1 MNKVLSNKEFSSP
14 GDSAAVRNDTTK
26 RKQEDEELQESH
38 YNLDQEVTKQTSQL
52 ENADKKKRSIGLKAA
67 YDELKEL
74 EAQKDIFISIIIHE
88 LQTPLTSIKGFSQL
102 LMDKSIA
109 EIDDK
114 THHYLNI
121 INKNSEKMYHL
132 IKNLID
138 STKINLGQIKMFS
151 TNVDVYSIFNEI
163 KEIMEIIFKDKQI
176 IPVFHIENNLPN
188 INADP
193 GRVIYILKNILMNAV
208 QATESGGSITLKIY
222 KNGKCVQFEVQDTGI
237 GISEENQKYIFNR
250 FYQVK
255 YPLTKQFTGQGL
267 GLSICKGLLDLMNGV
282 IWFESA
288 PGKGSKFYFS
298 LPIEGNDKYP
308 CKIIVTK

>member
-1 MNKVLSNKEFSSP
+1 MRYRSIKKVSNDEKDSAFISQKEDKLMMNKVLSNK
-14 GDSAAVRNDTTK
+14 
-26 RKQEDEELQESH
+26 
-38 YNLDQEVTKQTSQL
+38 
-52 ENADKKKRSIGLKAA
+52 KKRTIELKAA

-102 LMDKSIA
+102 LMDKSVA
-109 EIDDK
+109 EIDAK
-114 THHYLNI
+114 TRHYLDI
-121 INKNSEKMYHL
+121 INKNSERMCHL
-132 IKNLID
+132 VRDLID

-151 TNVDVYSIFNEI
+151 TNIDVYPIFNEI
-163 KEIMEIIFKDKQI
+163 KEIMEEVFNDKKI
-176 IPVFHIENNLPN
+176 IPVFHIEDELPN

-193 GRVIYILKNILMNAV
+193 GRVIYILKSLLMNAV
-208 QATESGGSITLKIY
+208 QATESGGTITLKIY

-255 YPLTKQFTGQGL
+255 YPVTKQFTGPGL
-267 GLSICKGLLDLMNGV
+267 GLSICKGLLELMNGV

-288 PGKGSKFYFS
+288 PGKGSKFYFI
-298 LPIEGNDKYP
+298 LPIEGNDKYS
-308 CKIIVTK
+308 CKKL